1 MIATASTRRDSG
13 GRVARADGTRYC
25 RGMSYTIKNLRDT
38 DDKAPAFGLSEIGE
52 AHFPREELGAESTGL
67 AFLVLNPGM
76 RQGFG
81 HRHDQAEEVAL
92 VLAGGGRVRLG
103 EEISRDLRARRD
115 PPRAGHAACVRGRSA
130 GHVAARRS
138 VPTTR
143 ATASCSAT
151 SGRD

>member
-1 MIATASTRRDSG
+1 
-13 GRVARADGTRYC
+13 
-25 RGMSYTIKNLRDT
+25 MSYTIKNLRDT

-76 RQGFG
+76 RQSFG

-103 EEISRDLRARRD
+103 EEIVEISELDAVRLA
-115 PPRAGHAACVRGRSA
+115 PATPRAFEAGPQGMSLLVFGPHHAGDGELLSDFW
-130 GHVAARRS
+130 
-138 VPTTR
+138 T
-143 ATASCSAT
+143 
-151 SGRD
+151 D